1 MFGNTNKS
9 HRFFL
14 RIWLRVQMINFTLKF
29 ERRLREF
36 KVHQSIT
43 NGSRT
48 SNGLSVFAEINTILD
63 TAKKNVKFRIR

>member
-1 MFGNTNKS
+1 
-9 HRFFL
+9 
-14 RIWLRVQMINFTLKF
+14 MINFTLKF